1 MHEAFFR
8 TCTDVKYNYMV
19 RESLLF
25 GVLLLAFVSCT
36 TLESSSTPQNSL
48 QIKHVYN
55 YVDENKI
62 MHVLGELQN
71 IGNNAMT
78 NVTVGAV
85 FTDTEGDIINEYSR
99 SPELRTINPGL
110 ASPFEILFIDIK
122 NVDKVKNFKLHVNG
136 TEGRPVPVNLQ
147 VKVDS
152 SRQDIIGFYY
162 INGIIF
168 NSADTNANNSIAV
181 ATLYDKDGRVIAIGR
196 GLAEPKD
203 ISSNSSA
210 NFGLAIIDKLQTPK
224 GKSYSVVADSDSYV
238 SIPTNTQEK

>member
-1 MHEAFFR
+1 MKPFLE
-8 TCTDVKYNYMV
+8 TCTDVIYNYMV

-25 GVLLLAFVSCT
+25 GVLLAFISCT

-78 NVTVGAV
+78 NVTVGAL

-99 SPELRTINPGL
+99 SSELRTINPGL
-110 ASPFEILFIDIK
+110 ASPFEILFIDPK

-136 TEGRPVPVNLQ
+136 
-147 VKVDS
+147 
-152 SRQDIIGFYY
+152 
-162 INGIIF
+162 
-168 NSADTNANNSIAV
+168 
-181 ATLYDKDGRVIAIGR
+181 R
-196 GLAEPKD
+196 G
-203 ISSNSSA
+203 
-210 NFGLAIIDKLQTPK
+210 
-224 GKSYSVVADSDSYV
+224 
-238 SIPTNTQEK
+238 